1 MILSYLTVALLTQLS
16 YSDDRLTDRYEQA
29 GKVAFKAAYIQSGLE
44 SDILNIQKASE
55 TIARKWI
62 TDNGLNP
69 VLTVGSAVVPVI
81 FYKRIEFHSSGFTF
95 KGTVEKKE
103 LNFNTSF

>member
-1 MILSYLTVALLTQLS
+1 MYWLLFILSNDISKADSKYDEAI
-16 YSDDRLTDRYEQA
+16 
-29 GKVAFKAAYIQSGLE
+29 KVSFKAAYIQSGLE
-44 SDILNIQKASE
+44 SDVLNIQKSSE

-81 FYKRIEFHSSGFTF
+81 LYKRIEFHSSGFTF

-103 LNFNTSF
+103 LNFNLGF